1 MEEAPLWRW
10 SEGGRAQFRAG
21 SCFWVVLGLKL
32 LDSYSGWGLSGTIQ
46 SVQRDHMM
54 SIELL

>member
-32 LDSYSGWGLSGTIQ
+32 LDSYSGWGLSGTVQ
-46 SVQRDHMM
+46 SV
-54 SIELL
+54 